1 MATGTTSLTIHAP
14 TPRPASSIMLNIPS
28 TLSNASVQA
37 SQPPKP
43 SIAPRPP
50 PAPRTAHLTR
60 LETRQ
65 LLREK
70 VTAAV
75 HRRLDGPKNTN
86 TTTFPPPP
94 RRAGRSN
101 LTTAPRLQVPLNP
114 TVALH
119 NAERRISLIP
129 SREKYF
135 RTRPRPAARGKRIL
149 SGVPVLLENEVYP
162 PPPAPPVLH
171 PMVRTKASRPRPR
184 PRRSV
189 ADENTVPF
197 PTETP
202 ALPSA
207 LPKARRTVRAASCS
221 LPRPPFAQLSM

>member
-1 MATGTTSLTIHAP
+1 MCVPCPCMA
-14 TPRPASSIMLNIPS
+14 
-28 TLSNASVQA
+28 ASVQA

-43 SIAPRPP
+43 SIAHGPP

-75 HRRLDGPKNTN
+75 HRRLDRPKNTN
-86 TTTFPPPP
+86 TTTFPPP

-101 LTTAPRLQVPLNP
+101 LTTAPRLRVPLNL

-119 NAERRISLIP
+119 NSERRISLIS

-135 RTRPRPAARGKRIL
+135 RTRPRPAARGKHIL

-162 PPPAPPVLH
+162 PPPVPPVLH

-184 PRRSV
+184 LRRSV
-189 ADENTVPF
+189 SDENTVP
-197 PTETP
+197 
-202 ALPSA
+202 
-207 LPKARRTVRAASCS
+207 
-221 LPRPPFAQLSM
+221 